1 MKPFSRRLFLKSL
14 GLGALAGA
22 AKPMA
27 GLAEKH
33 SSADSEILGPGEVD
47 VTLEING
54 ARRALSVE
62 PRVTLLD
69 ALRNRL
75 EFTGAKEICDRGSC
89 GGCTVLVDGKTVY
102 SCMMLAV
109 DAVGKKITT
118 IEGLKAKALQDAFVA
133 CDAMMC
139 GFCTPGFVVTAQAL
153 LERNAKPSREE
164 ILEACEGNLCRCGTQ
179 PHIIKA
185 IEKVAGVN
193 G

>member
-1 MKPFSRRLFLKSL
+1 MKPFSRRTFLKSL

-22 AKPMA
+22 TRPIA
-27 GLAEKH
+27 GLAEQQ
-33 SSADSEILGPGEVD
+33 SAADSQMLGPGEVE
-47 VTLEING
+47 VKLEING
-54 ARRALSVE
+54 AARALQLE

-89 GGCTVLVDGKTVY
+89 GGCTVLVDGRTVY

-109 DAVGKKITT
+109 DAAGRKITT
-118 IEGLKAKALQDAFVA
+118 IEGLPGRAVQDAFVA
-133 CDAMMC
+133 SDAMMC
-139 GFCTPGFVVTAQAL
+139 GFCTPGFVVSAHAL
-153 LERNAKPSREE
+153 LEKNARPTRAQ

-185 IEKVAGVN
+185 IEKIAGAKS
-193 G
+193 